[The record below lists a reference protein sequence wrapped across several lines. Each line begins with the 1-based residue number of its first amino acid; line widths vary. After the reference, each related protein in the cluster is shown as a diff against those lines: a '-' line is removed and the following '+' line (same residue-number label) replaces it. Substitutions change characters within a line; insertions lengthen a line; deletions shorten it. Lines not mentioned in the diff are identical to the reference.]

1 MPTVEQGELLRVD
14 LALTLSHEATI
25 GSLKKV
31 YGDVAKRQ
39 WIVFE
44 KRQLTCWE
52 SFKGV
57 ILLPINMTCQVRLVS
72 LNWLFPC
79 VQWKR

>member
-39 WIVFE
+39 
-44 KRQLTCWE
+44 
-52 SFKGV
+52 
-57 ILLPINMTCQVRLVS
+57 
-72 LNWLFPC
+72 
-79 VQWKR
+79 